1 MKKASEDFNEQL
13 TRKKMKQKKELTDIF
28 NDITYDL
35 IFEFMGK
42 TNTGEVKLENT
53 SDLMRLFQ
61 IWLEVNDIKSLKQQ
75 ALTGTGTGGSL
86 PPIPSLEKGIMGDN
100 IKTKTEMLG
109 NEPVEYVDNEELS
122 SMTVEEMAKFLEERS
137 KAMNQSNEGLGVDED

>member
-1 MKKASEDFNEQL
+1 MKKTSEDFNEAL
-13 TRKKMKQKKELTDIF
+13 VRKKAKQKKELTDIF

-42 TNTGEVKLENT
+42 TSTGEVKLENT

-75 ALTGTGTGGSL
+75 SLNGSNMGGSL
-86 PPIPSLEKGIMGDN
+86 PPIPSLEKDVLKEN
-100 IKTKTEMLG
+100 IKTKAEVKG
-109 NEPVEYVDNEELS
+109 EEVVEYVDNEELS

-137 KAMNQSNEGLGVDED
+137 KAMNQSNEGLEVDED